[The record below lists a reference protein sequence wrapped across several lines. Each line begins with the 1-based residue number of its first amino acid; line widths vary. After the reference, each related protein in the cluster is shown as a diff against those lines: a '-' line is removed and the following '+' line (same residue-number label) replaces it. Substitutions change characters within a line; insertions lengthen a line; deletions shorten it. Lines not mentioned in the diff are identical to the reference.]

1 MSRAGISTKVHL
13 AVTGDGHLVCG
24 FLSGGNRSD
33 AKAAPELV
41 EEVYDCHVLGDR
53 GYDSDKLR
61 RLLESNNNVPVIPGR
76 KNRKVAIEYDEERY
90 KRRGLIERIFGKL
103 KENRRLVVRYEKSDA
118 NFLGFILFAFLK
130 ILLC

>member
-1 MSRAGISTKVHL
+1 M
-13 AVTGDGHLVCG
+13 AVTGDGDLACG
-24 FLSGGNRSD
+24 FLSGGNRND
-33 AKAAPELV
+33 VKAAPELV

-53 GYDSDKLR
+53 GYDSDKFR
-61 RLLESNNNVPVIPGR
+61 RFLESNNNVPVIPGR

-90 KRRGLIERIFGKL
+90 ERCGIIERIFGRL

-118 NFLGFILFAFLK
+118 NFLGFVLFAFLK

>member
-1 MSRAGISTKVHL
+1 VHL

-76 KNRKVAIEYDEERY
+76 RNQKVAIEYDEERY

-103 KENRRLVVRYEKSDA
+103 KENHRLVVRYEKSDA
-118 NFLGFILFAFLK
+118 NFLGFVLFAFIK